1 MNPCSNDQPKIF
13 VSGSSWARGEWSGPR
28 IIHRGL
34 IQYFSDDGYTV
45 IDAGQSRS
53 WHSRVIDHLDKQLSQ
68 HYQHND
74 IVLFVM
80 ADPLLDII
88 MPELDQ
94 LHVKRTDSVKN
105 LKNLTEN
112 ILEAGGLIALVRK
125 QQQHIYQHLNAV
137 AKKHN
142 TIIDC
147 IGGTYNVNTNLLDQC
162 SNLNARVVSWIDL
175 LIGHLREYPGIGDPE
190 VGVTYTWGIDY
201 INLDTYQPEFAQ
213 QVRSEFE
220 CLSHYSPMLR
230 ELIFHPDG
238 LHPNREGHKI
248 LFEHLK
254 EKLYL

>member
-1 MNPCSNDQPKIF
+1 MNPSLKDQPKIF
-13 VSGSSWARGEWSGPR
+13 VSGSSWARGEWVGPKVV
-28 IIHRGL
+28 HRGL

-53 WHSRVIDHLDKQLSQ
+53 WHSRVINHLDKQLAQ

-88 MPELDQ
+88 MPELNQ
-94 LHVKRTDSVKN
+94 LHVKRTNSVKN
-105 LKNLTEN
+105 LKNFTEN
-112 ILEAGGLIALVRK
+112 ILQAGGLIALLRK
-125 QQQHIYQHLNAV
+125 QQQQIYQQLDDV

-142 TIIDC
+142 AVIDC
-147 IGGTYNVNTNLLDQC
+147 IGGTYNVNTKLLDNF
-162 SNLNARVVSWIDL
+162 SNLNPRVISWIDL

-190 VGVTYTWGIDY
+190 VGVSYTWDIDY
-201 INLDTYQPEFAQ
+201 INLDTYQPEFAA
-213 QVRSEFE
+213 QVRDEFE
-220 CLSHYSPMLR
+220 CVTHYSSMLT

-248 LFEHLK
+248 LYNHLK
-254 EKLYL
+254 KLLNL